1 MKTNPT
7 RQEVLRALAD
17 GLTVEHAQ
25 GISHGI
31 LGPWR
36 SDLTSSDMAELLE
49 RAFCPEFWRIL
60 DPPAPKRLVPLG
72 PEDVP
77 PGSIVRRQNRPE
89 EDTHWIA
96 VTAVS
101 DALIWIG
108 NQSIGWLGFQ
118 LWEISRDGGR
128 SWQRAEKEEA

>member
-7 RQEVLRALAD
+7 RSEVLRALAD
-17 GLTVEHAQ
+17 GLTVESCLSIGLAWNEVKTTVEF
-25 GISHGI
+25 G
-31 LGPWR
+31 
-36 SDLTSSDMAELLE
+36 DLAPDKFNS
-49 RAFCPEFWRIL
+49 CHWRIL
-60 DPPAPKRLVPLG
+60 DPPAPKRMVPLG

-77 PGSIVRRQNRPE
+77 PGSVVRRQNRPE

-118 LWEISRDGGR
+118 LWEISRDGGKT
-128 SWQRAEKEEA
+128 WQRCEKEEA